1 MENINYFASDLL
13 KEGDIFITDLY
24 KQNFESIYLIVEKE
38 LDEVFKVVY
47 LTLLSDKGQTLLV
60 NSNYLDIKKDIK
72 KLND

>member
-1 MENINYFASDLL
+1 MENINYFASDVLE
-13 KEGDIFITDLY
+13 EGDIFITDLY

-60 NSNYLDIKKDIK
+60 NSNYLDIK
-72 KLND
+72 NDVVKIND

>member
-1 MENINYFASDLL
+1 MENINYFASNVLE
-13 KEGDIFITDLY
+13 EGDIFITDLY

-60 NSNYLDIKKDIK
+60 NSNYLDIK
-72 KLND
+72 NDVVKIND

>member
-1 MENINYFASDLL
+1 MENINYFASDVL

-24 KQNFESIYLIVEKE
+24 KQNFKSIYLIVEKE

-60 NSNYLDIKKDIK
+60 NSNYLDIK
-72 KLND
+72 NDVVKIND